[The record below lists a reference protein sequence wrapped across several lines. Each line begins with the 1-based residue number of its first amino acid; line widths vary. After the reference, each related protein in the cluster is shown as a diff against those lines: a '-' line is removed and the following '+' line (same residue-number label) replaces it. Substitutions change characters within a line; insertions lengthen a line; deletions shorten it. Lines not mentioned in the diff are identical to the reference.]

1 MVQTLAD
8 VREGSE
14 VTIANLAGT
23 DDHLRR
29 RLNDLGVVEGARVRL
44 CRQLPFGGPIMIE
57 CDGLCIGLR
66 RCEAP
71 TIGVKPS

>member
-1 MVQTLAD
+1 MQTLAD
-8 VREGSE
+8 VREGSV
-14 VTIANLAGT
+14 VTILDLAGT
-23 DDHLRR
+23 HEALRR

-44 CRQLPFGGPIMIE
+44 CRQLPFGGPILIE

-71 TIGVKPS
+71 AIGVRPS